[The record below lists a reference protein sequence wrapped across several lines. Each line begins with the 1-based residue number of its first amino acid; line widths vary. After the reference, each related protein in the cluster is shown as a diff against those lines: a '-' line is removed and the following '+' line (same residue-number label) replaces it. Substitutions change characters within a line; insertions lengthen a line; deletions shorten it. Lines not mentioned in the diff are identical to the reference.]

1 MPTLLLVDDHAMLRG
16 GLREALA
23 KRPGFTIAGESS
35 TGRDAM
41 EKARELRPEV
51 ILMDVHLPDTSGVE
65 TSRQI
70 LEECPETKIIIVS
83 SDAGRS
89 LVDEALKIG
98 VGGYVAKTGSVEE
111 VILAIESVLAGKLY
125 LSPDVSGGILG
136 DYKRSLSGLEPQ
148 KPLLSQRDIHLL
160 RLIAEGHRNKEISAE
175 MKVSVKSVEA
185 YRSRLMKK
193 LACASSA
200 ELVRYAVREGISK
213 A

>member
-1 MPTLLLVDDHAMLRG
+1 MLRG
-16 GLREALA
+16 GLRETLA
-23 KRPGFTIAGESS
+23 RRPGFTIVGEAS
-35 TGRDAM
+35 TGADAVG
-41 EKARELRPEV
+41 KARVLKPEI
-51 ILMDVHLPDTSGVE
+51 ILMDVYMPDMNGVE
-65 TSRQI
+65 ASRQI

-83 SDAGRS
+83 SDTGRS

-98 VGGYVAKTGSVEE
+98 VCGYIAKTGSVEE
-111 VILAIESVLAGKLY
+111 VMLAIESVLAGKLY

-136 DYKRSLSGLEPQ
+136 DYKRSLSGLEPP
-148 KPLLSQRDIHLL
+148 KPLLSTRDIHLL

-175 MKVSVKSVEA
+175 MNVSVKSVEA

-200 ELVRYAVREGISK
+200 ELVRYAVREGIFK